1 MVPHSA
7 SAMEKLTPTYSLTS
21 IRAEFSNVEGLR
33 MTVSAR
39 NGAFALSITLEGV
52 VALIQTITRT
62 HFYKSMTSFA
72 DHTVWQDV
80 YHVPH
85 EGIILYVKFTIDAEG
100 HLVISFKEK

>member
-1 MVPHSA
+1 LQWHHNGATLGIGDGEAHAHLLSHLDP
-7 SAMEKLTPTYSLTS
+7 
-21 IRAEFSNVEGLR
+21 R
-33 MTVSAR
+33 R